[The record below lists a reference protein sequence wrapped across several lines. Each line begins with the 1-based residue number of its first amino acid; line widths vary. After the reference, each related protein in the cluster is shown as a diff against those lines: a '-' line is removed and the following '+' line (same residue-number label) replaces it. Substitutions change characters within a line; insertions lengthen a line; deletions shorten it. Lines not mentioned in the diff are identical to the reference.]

1 MNAHRILPAACL
13 ALMATVAAA
22 IAGPPARA
30 PQAKPAKQ
38 EASKSEFLRV
48 SRDADGQPL
57 ALQAAIVR
65 CVREGRARRGPV
77 VDLVATVHVAE
88 KGYYEQL
95 NREFAKYDV
104 VLYELVA
111 PEGTRVPKGGG
122 RKSESPVSFLQNG
135 MKRMLELEF
144 QLDVVDYTRDNLVH
158 ADMSPEQFAASMQ
171 RRGESMLGTFLRM
184 MGYALTQQHGQGS
197 ATDAQLLLALFDK
210 DRAMALKRVLAE
222 QFEQMGGSLLAINGP
237 DGSTIITERN
247 KVALAV
253 LRKQIAAGKR
263 RIAVFYG
270 AGHMPDMQERLR
282 DDFGLT
288 SSGTRWLDAWRL
300 KGS

>member
-1 MNAHRILPAACL
+1 MNAHRILPPACL
-13 ALMATVAAA
+13 VLMATVAAA
-22 IAGPPARA
+22 VAGPPART
-30 PQAKPAKQ
+30 PQEKTAKP

-48 SRDADGQPL
+48 LRDADGRPL

-65 CVREGRARRGPV
+65 CVPKGRARKGPI
-77 VDLVATVHVAE
+77 VDLVAAVHVAE
-88 KGYYEQL
+88 KGYFEKL

-111 PEGTRVPKGGG
+111 PEGTRVPKGGAG
-122 RKSESPVSFLQNG
+122 RNESPVSFLQNG
-135 MKRMLELEF
+135 VKRMLELEF

-158 ADMSPEQFAASMQ
+158 ADMSPKEFAASMQ

-184 MGYALTQQHGQGS
+184 MGYAMAQQHGQGN

-210 DRAMALKRVLAE
+210 DRAMALKRVLAG

-237 DGSTIITERN
+237 NGSTIITERN
-247 KVALAV
+247 KVALTV
-253 LRKQIAAGKR
+253 LRKQIAAGKKK
-263 RIAVFYG
+263 IAIFYG
-270 AGHMPDMQERLR
+270 AGHMPDMQKRLR
-282 DDFGLT
+282 DEFGLT
-288 SSGTRWLDAWRL
+288 PSGTRWLDAWPL